1 MKKIFFILVL
11 NFLCL
16 IANSQQLPHYTMY
29 MLNEVVVNPAAL
41 SLEKENKTDLSLIFL
56 ALAYCHS
63 S

>member
-1 MKKIFFILVL
+1 MKNIFLLVL

-41 SLEKENKTDLSLIFL
+41 SLEKENKNYFNAQRSMG
-56 ALAYCHS
+56 
-63 S
+63 